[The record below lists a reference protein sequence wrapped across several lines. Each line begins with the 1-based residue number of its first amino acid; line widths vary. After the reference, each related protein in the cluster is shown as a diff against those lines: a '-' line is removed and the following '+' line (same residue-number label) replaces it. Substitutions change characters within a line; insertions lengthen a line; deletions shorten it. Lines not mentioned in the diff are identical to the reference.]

1 MYQMNKMLG
10 NKPKTI
16 RKNNFNLILNLFKK
30 GQALSISDISSAIN
44 LSRTTI
50 AKINDEMLDIA
61 LITSLGKGNSTDEGG
76 KKPELYILNKDFGL
90 IISFHILEHVISIKY
105 FDITLELIKKKK
117 IFLNRDN
124 SLEKIIKLID
134 EEIESIKKPEKL
146 LIKGIAV
153 AIHGIVDSEK
163 GLCYT
168 APHFPSWGENRNIK
182 KMIVSQIGSFIPVYV
197 ESWIRF
203 KTYGTKV
210 SGDVAYQNYVLMDAG
225 LHGIVSGVFMNG
237 KLLSGSHYL
246 SGEVGHT
253 IVSACAT
260 KQCYCGGYGCL
271 ETFIDCKNLV
281 EKAFSLKEKYPNSLI
296 FSMNSMPDIFTIFNA
311 SNKNDLLACELMEEV
326 AGWFAIGLSNM
337 FLIIDPEV
345 IFFEG
350 DYSLAGEFFQEKLSE
365 KIKNISLNR
374 LKKDFKVIFDKNSHN
389 STALGAASY
398 VRDFYFNSLPEK
410 KL

>member
-1 MYQMNKMLG
+1 MNKMLG

-30 GQALSISDISSAIN
+30 GKTLSVSDISAAIN

-50 AKINDEMLDIA
+50 AKINDEMLDSG
-61 LITSLGKGNSTDEGG
+61 LITSLGKGNSTGEGG
-76 KKPELYILNKDFGL
+76 KKPELYILNKDFGS
-90 IISFHILEHVISIKY
+90 IISFHILEHAISIKY
-105 FDITLELIKKKK
+105 FDITLELIEKKK
-117 IFLNRDN
+117 IFLNEDN

-134 EEIESIKKPEKL
+134 EEIESVKKAEKL

-168 APHFPSWGENRNIK
+168 APHFPSWEENRNIK
-182 KMIVSQIGSFIPVYV
+182 KMIVSQIGSFIPVHV

-203 KTYGTKV
+203 KTYGTKI
-210 SGDVAYQNYVLMDAG
+210 SGNFKYRNYVLLNAG
-225 LHGIVSGVFMNG
+225 LHGIVSGVFMNE
-237 KLLSGSHYL
+237 KLISGSHYL

-253 IVSACAT
+253 IVSAFAA
-260 KQCYCGGYGCL
+260 KQCHCGGYGCL
-271 ETFIDCKNLV
+271 ETFTDCKNLM
-281 EKAFSLKEKYPNSLI
+281 EKAFSLKKEYPNSLI
-296 FSMNSMPDIFTIFNA
+296 FSINSMPDIFTLFDA
-311 SNKNDLLACELMEEV
+311 SNKNDPLACELMEEV
-326 AGWFAIGLSNM
+326 AGWFAIGLSNV
-337 FLIIDPEV
+337 FLTIDPEV

-350 DYSLAGEFFQEKLSE
+350 DYSRAGEFFQNKLKE

-389 STALGAASY
+389 STGLGAAAY
-398 VRDFYFNSLPEK
+398 VRDSYFNSLSEK